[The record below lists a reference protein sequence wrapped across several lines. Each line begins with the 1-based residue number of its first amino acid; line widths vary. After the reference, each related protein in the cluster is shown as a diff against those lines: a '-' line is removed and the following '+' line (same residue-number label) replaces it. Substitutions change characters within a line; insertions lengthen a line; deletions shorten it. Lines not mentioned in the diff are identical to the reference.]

1 VLIFID
7 IFLNSDGMAIAIS
20 VEQPRYLNR
29 WLQDMAKIET
39 SSTDIITP
47 IPPNDA
53 VQLSDSVYWIGA
65 LEPTLRVFDIFLET
79 ANGTT

>member
-1 VLIFID
+1 
-7 IFLNSDGMAIAIS
+7 
-20 VEQPRYLNR
+20 
-29 WLQDMAKIET
+29 MAKIET